1 MFFPM
6 LGLLSPAFPLADCL
20 SPFRCQFSDSLHGA
34 APLATGS
41 RLVGPVILYHWLV
54 YSLDSTHPSIQS
66 DHADLFAQLFVT
78 TSNLNV
84 DSIITAQPPAFR
96 LISVLYS
103 VGNQYM
109 SVESISAECGCSQSI
124 SLTWDFTF
132 DSHDPLLSE

>member
-1 MFFPM
+1 M
-6 LGLLSPAFPLADCL
+6 
-20 SPFRCQFSDSLHGA
+20 
-34 APLATGS
+34 ATGS

-54 YSLDSTHPSIQS
+54 YFLDSTHPSIQS

-96 LISVLYS
+96 LISALYS

-124 SLTWDFTF
+124 SLTWDFMF